1 MGNQRDMLE
10 DVQRHVRRVDNDLR
24 AHVDQYSM
32 EVNVREDLVTTCILV
47 WWKVEDLFDT
57 VN

>member
-1 MGNQRDMLE
+1 MLE

-57 VN
+57 VD

>member
-1 MGNQRDMLE
+1 MLE
-10 DVQRHVRRVDNDLR
+10 DVHRHVRRVDNDLR